1 MRYLL
6 CGALALFLLTGCATP
21 SPPQPNSAASKIV
34 VMGKFK
40 HISAGA
46 IRVARV
52 NGFMTVNA
60 QMTNT
65 SRHNRLVY
73 YRFTWLG
80 KDGFP
85 VANEEGWKTITLY
98 AKQNTFIP
106 AIAPVPQARDFRLEV
121 KTP

>member
-65 SRHNRLVY
+65 SRHNRLVF

-98 AKQNTFIP
+98 PN
-106 AIAPVPQARDFRLEV
+106 
-121 KTP
+121 KTLLFLLLHQCPRPGISVWK